1 MKTNQVDELSTK
13 IGNNI
18 SKMLKKTPIT
28 YDEFIY
34 DNRHAIYNIFA
45 GYSIIQVL
53 AQDLGIKTGKKQ
65 RDLIQKNIIIQFLL
79 FFSVAVSIMPHNN
92 ELEALLA
99 CFLYFFLKYY
109 YSEGET
115 SNVCFEQI

>member
-1 MKTNQVDELSTK
+1 MKTNQVDELSAT

-28 YDEFIY
+28 YDEIIY

-45 GYSIIQVL
+45 GYGIIQVL

-65 RDLIQKNIIIQFLL
+65 RDLIQNSIVIQFLL
-79 FFSVAVSIMPHNN
+79 FFSVAVSIMPDNN
-92 ELEALLA
+92 ELEALLGVS
-99 CFLYFFLKYY
+99 LYFFLKYY

-115 SNVCFEQI
+115 SRVCFEQI